1 MQVYTI
7 SQVTDWLGEVIS
19 EEPRLQDLWVEGEVA
34 EVKIAASG
42 HCYLTLKDDR
52 TSVKCVIFRTNLL
65 QVGFAITPGMTLLA
79 HGHANIYTGRAAEV
93 QLVFD
98 QAQPS
103 GVGALYVAFE
113 QLRRRL
119 EQEGLFDAR
128 LKRRAPFLP
137 RRVAVV
143 TSEGGAAL
151 RDVLKVL
158 RRRAPVVSVL
168 LVHTPVQGD
177 NAAFS
182 IVRAL
187 RQAAARSAVEVIL
200 LVRGGG
206 SIEDLVAFNDEG
218 VARAIRE
225 SPIPVIVGV
234 GHETDSTI
242 ADFVADVRAP
252 TPSAAAELAVPDL
265 RELGRE
271 LLGMRQRLSAAIG
284 RNVTD
289 KRERLHLVERRLGQ
303 QSPVRRLPLMQQQ
316 LDERV
321 ERLQAALQ
329 RGVDRAR
336 QKLAADR
343 AHLLALSPMAVLAR
357 GYSLTRDEQGGVI
370 VSARELAAGR
380 RITTVFA
387 DGEAESEVRSVRI
400 GGGQQSG

>member
-19 EEPRLQDLWVEGEVA
+19 EEPRLQDLWVEAEVA

-42 HCYLTLKDDR
+42 HCYLTLKDER
-52 TSVKCVIFRTNLL
+52 TSVKCVIFRMSLA
-65 QVGFAITPGMTLLA
+65 QVGFQITPGMTLLA
-79 HGHANIYTGRAAEV
+79 HGRANIFTGRTAEV

-113 QLRRRL
+113 QLRKRL

-128 LKRRAPFLP
+128 LKRRPRFLP

-143 TSEGGAAL
+143 TSEGSAAL

-158 RRRAPVVSVL
+158 RRRAPAVSVL

-187 RQAAARSAVEVIL
+187 RQAAGRADVDAIL

-206 SIEDLVAFNDEG
+206 SIEDLVAFNDES
-218 VARAIRE
+218 VARAIRA
-225 SPIPVIVGV
+225 STIPVIVGV

-252 TPSAAAELAVPDL
+252 TPSAAAEMAVPDL
-265 RELGRE
+265 GELRRA
-271 LLGMRQRLSAAIG
+271 LLGLRQRLLAAIA
-284 RNVTD
+284 RNAAD
-289 KRERLHLVERRLGQ
+289 KRERLALAQRRLEQ
-303 QSPVRRLPLMQQQ
+303 QSPGHRLPLLQQQ

-329 RGVDRAR
+329 RGLERAR
-336 QKLAADR
+336 EKLLAER

-357 GYSLTRDEQGGVI
+357 GYSLTRDEQGAVVTSI
-370 VSARELAAGR
+370 HNLSPGR

-387 DGEAESEVRSVRI
+387 DGEAESEVRTVRP
-400 GGGQQSG
+400 GGG